1 MPAETFSAL
10 LKRKPSLKVAGMLAV
25 AVPMVVIMGSGAL
38 AKAPVLTTSLT
49 LASFAAVAGGY
60 FSCHRSLRRVVPLMV
75 AFAIAGASAGA
86 GVGLAVEKKKAQ
98 RAGTAQPIVQ
108 VKKL

>member
-1 MPAETFSAL
+1 MPAETFAAL

-25 AVPMVVIMGSGAL
+25 AVPMAVIMGTGAL

-49 LASFAAVAGGY
+49 LASFFTVAGGC
-60 FSCHRSLRRVVPLMV
+60 FARPRSLRRAVPLMV

-86 GVGLAVEKKKAQ
+86 GLGLAVEKKAQSTRPPSAHVKA
-98 RAGTAQPIVQ
+98 P
-108 VKKL
+108 